1 VPHRLLRGVAVSPG
15 VAVGPALVV
24 RWEVPQVPERTVAPA
39 EIARELERLHEGLD
53 WARERIE
60 RTRERALA
68 RVGPDEAR
76 IFDAQVMM
84 LQDVDLI
91 GGVERLIRENRF
103 AAERAFQLKILE
115 WRGLWSVQDNATLR
129 ERLADLSDVEVRVL
143 GRLLGLPE
151 RDVLDA
157 RPEAPVVIVARD
169 LTPSL
174 TLQMDRS
181 AVLAIAC
188 EEGTRTSHAAILA
201 HSLGIPA
208 VMAAAGVLERVATG
222 DQVVVDG
229 WAGTV
234 QVRPTAAEVAA
245 AGTRDRRRRELDRE
259 LEAGAR
265 QPAFTRDGAAVRV
278 RANLDL
284 PEELDAVTRS
294 GAEGIGL
301 MRTEFLVVGRS
312 RMPTEDEQA
321 ALYRRIG
328 EAFEGQD
335 VVIRTY
341 DIGGDK
347 FPTAFRTPT
356 EANPFLGWRAIR
368 VCLDEPEIFRTQIRA
383 ILRAA
388 AHAPLKLMI
397 PLVTRVEE
405 VEATR
410 ELVEK
415 EARALHRAGVEAAA
429 SVPVG
434 VMIETPAAA
443 ILADRFAE
451 VAEFLSVGSNDLTQ
465 YTLAVDRSNA
475 RLASRFDS
483 HHPAVLRLLRDV
495 QAAGAAAGREVSLC
509 GEMASEPVSA
519 FLLLGLGYRVLSV
532 ASPSL
537 PAVKWLVRQVD
548 AAEAAECAGEALR
561 ARTSAEAVAC
571 ARATLEARVD
581 LRLLD
586 PSARLPGRARRGTL
600 HS

>member
-1 VPHRLLRGVAVSPG
+1 MPHRVLRGVGVSPG

-24 RWEVPQVPERTVAPA
+24 RWEIPPVPERAVAAA
-39 EIARELERLHEGLD
+39 EVPHELERLHEAVA

-60 RTRERALA
+60 RTRERALVRA
-68 RVGPDEAR
+68 GPDEAR
-76 IFDAQVMM
+76 IFDAQLLM
-84 LQDVDLI
+84 LQDADLL
-91 GGVERLIRENRF
+91 GGVERLIRENAF
-103 AAERAFQLKILE
+103 AAERAFEMKILE

-129 ERLADLSDVEVRVL
+129 ERLADLADVEMRVL
-143 GRLLGLPE
+143 TRLLALPE

-157 RPEAPVVIVARD
+157 RPEAPVIIVARD

-181 AVLAIAC
+181 AVLGIAC

-208 VMAAAGVLERVATG
+208 VMAVAGVLERVAPG
-222 DQVVVDG
+222 DRLVVDG
-229 WAGTV
+229 WSGTV
-234 QVRPTAAEVAA
+234 QVRPTASDVTAAE
-245 AGTRDRRRRELDRE
+245 TRDRRRREFDRE
-259 LEAGAR
+259 LEVGA
-265 QPAFTRDGAAVRV
+265 QHPAVTGDGETVQV

-284 PEELDAVTRS
+284 PEELDAAVRA
-294 GAEGIGL
+294 GAEGVGL
-301 MRTEFLVVGRS
+301 MRTEFLVVGRN

-321 ALYRRIG
+321 GLYRRIG
-328 EAFEGQD
+328 EAFGGQP

-356 EANPFLGWRAIR
+356 DPNPFLGWRAIR
-368 VCLDEPEIFRTQIRA
+368 VCLDEPEMFRTQIRA
-383 ILRAA
+383 ILRGA

-397 PLVTRVEE
+397 PLVSRIEE

-410 ELVEK
+410 ELVTA
-415 EARALHRAGVEAAA
+415 EARALQRAGIEAAA

-434 VMIETPAAA
+434 VMVETPAAA
-443 ILADRFAE
+443 VLADRFAE
-451 VAEFLSVGSNDLTQ
+451 VADFLSVGSNDLTQ

-475 RLASRFDS
+475 RLASRFDP

-495 QAAGAAAGREVSLC
+495 QVAGAAAGREVSLC
-509 GEMASEPVSA
+509 GEMASDPVSA

-537 PAVKWLVRQVD
+537 PVVKWLVRNVTAAAAACC
-548 AAEAAECAGEALR
+548 AAEALE
-561 ARTSAEAVAC
+561 ARTEAEAVAC
-571 ARATLEARVD
+571 ARARLTELVD

-586 PSARLPGRARRGTL
+586 PSRRLPARGRRGTL
-600 HS
+600 HG